1 MNMSATKIRFFAL
14 LLGIALTVIVGI
26 AAVSVYAFECR
37 LSLLSAGPGEAAAE
51 LSAEC
56 GEADRGGVESE
67 EDAGCPPFTN
77 GSDVLQ
83 KKRKSCPCG
92 NAKCSVCESYS
103 QAQIAGF

>member
-56 GEADRGGVESE
+56 GEADRGGIESE
-67 EDAGCPPFTN
+67 EAAGCPPFTN
-77 GSDVLQ
+77 GSDAA
-83 KKRKSCPCG
+83 P
-92 NAKCSVCESYS
+92 ESR
-103 QAQIAGF
+103 AGRSMDWTGF

>member
-51 LSAEC
+51 LPAEC
-56 GEADRGGVESE
+56 GEADRGGIENKE
-67 EDAGCPPFTN
+67 NTECPPFTKQR
-77 GSDVLQ
+77 D
-83 KKRKSCPCG
+83 RKS
-92 NAKCSVCESYS
+92 VV
-103 QAQIAGF
+103 

>member
-51 LSAEC
+51 LPAEC
-56 GEADRGGVESE
+56 GEADR
-67 EDAGCPPFTN
+67 AGSRVRRMRDVRRSRTVRTRRLRAGRAVPWN
-77 GSDVLQ
+77 GQVFKARLSWV
-83 KKRKSCPCG
+83 
-92 NAKCSVCESYS
+92 
-103 QAQIAGF
+103 